1 MARRPAP
8 PGVDRREQILEAALD
23 VFAEEGFDG
32 ATTKEIAARADVTHG
47 LIYFYFPSKDDL
59 FNAAFEHQARSDF
72 ARLDFT
78 DECDSGDAPE
88 EILRRIVARLLDV
101 LGSPRSMRITRM
113 MMRMTANREPGASS
127 GVKGD
132 AEAGH
137 GGHGP
142 AHEVMHKRTQAI
154 LTSLTEC
161 LSVQMTRGTLRSM
174 DPQLAAELLLGSIIV
189 TMVRRFKAPSATDT
203 PSLDEL
209 ANEIAGMWSHGLV
222 CARSSAPKAK
232 KARVQGDGS
241 TGDAPGPGAP
251 TGAPSSTSASDATTP
266 TTPTATTILMTTQG
280 I

>member
-113 MMRMTANREPGASS
+113 MMRMTANRAPG
-127 GVKGD
+127 GD
-132 AEAGH
+132 TGDAGH

-142 AHEVMHKRTQAI
+142 AHEAMHKRTQAI
-154 LTSLTEC
+154 LTSLAEC
-161 LSVQMTRGTLRSM
+161 LSVQMARGAIRSM

-189 TMVRRFKAPSATDT
+189 TMVRRFKAPSATDA
-203 PSLDEL
+203 PSLEEL

-251 TGAPSSTSASDATTP
+251 TSAPSSTSASDATTP

>member
-23 VFAEEGFDG
+23 VFAEEGFNG

-59 FNAAFEHQARSDF
+59 FNAAFEHQAQSDF

-78 DECDSGDAPE
+78 DERDSSDAPE
-88 EILRRIVARLLDV
+88 QMLRRIVARLLDV

-113 MMRMTANREPGASS
+113 MMRMSANREPDTS
-127 GVKGD
+127 GEGKGD
-132 AEAGH
+132 AGH

-142 AHEVMHKRTQAI
+142 AHEAMHKRTQAI

-161 LSVQMTRGTLRSM
+161 LGAQMARGALRSM
-174 DPQLAAELLLGSIIV
+174 DARLAAELLLGSIVV
-189 TMVRRFKAPSATDT
+189 TMVRRFKAQSAGAPDVLTQ
-203 PSLDEL
+203 DEL
-209 ANEIAGMWSHGLV
+209 ADAITSMWSHGMVSAAFTGPLPAEG
-222 CARSSAPKAK
+222 ARGGAA
-232 KARVQGDGS
+232 
-241 TGDAPGPGAP
+241 TGDAPGPDAP
-251 TGAPSSTSASDATTP
+251 VTASSTSLSDATTP
-266 TTPTATTILMTTQG
+266 TAATILMTTQG